1 MSFLRECGEGGE
13 REERKVNCKN
23 TCNSLFSRVRTRARF
38 TRVFAFLLSQVSQ
51 FFCKSVEISVLGVF
65 YAFFY
70 KMVIH
75 LPKIILGDAED

>member
-51 FFCKSVEISVLGVF
+51 FLSKWIVF
-65 YAFFY
+65 SWLD
-70 KMVIH
+70 MH
-75 LPKIILGDAED
+75 LCIF